1 MVSNDS
7 KIRATVLLT
16 YLMTT
21 TVLHMLAQIGVFS
34 RRVRLLLPFMIFQV
48 LRMDFVLFSVP
59 FLGIS
64 PLVLLLLVPWT
75 WTTLLVRSAAQ

>member
-1 MVSNDS
+1 
-7 KIRATVLLT
+7 
-16 YLMTT
+16 MTT

-34 RRVRLLLPFMIFQV
+34 RRVRFLLPYMIFQV

-75 WTTLLVRSAAQ
+75 WSTLVVRSAAQ